1 MNTFSSPEDFK
12 NTCGYEIDGFW
23 YPRVTKIVEIK
34 AKPALY
40 RFYAS
45 MNNFDEG
52 ERMKQKSAEEGTLIH
67 ETVEALLL
75 GEHPLIPSSI
85 APSISAF
92 ETFIDKKSIQVEKEF
107 VERRLVN
114 FEERYAGT
122 LDAVAIIDG
131 KIGILDIKTSQEVY
145 RDYNLQTSAYMA
157 AMKDVIPDLET
168 RWILRID
175 QARHCKKCGSLL
187 RSKGGRDKVRLN
199 WKNYALSKTCVHEW
213 GPIAGEVELKEF
225 PYWYEDY
232 HAFLGAKKLWEW
244 EHAEFLKKIG
254 YL

>member
-1 MNTFSSPEDFK
+1 MNDFK
-12 NTCGYEIDGFW
+12 TQEEFKETCGYEIDGFW

-40 RFYAS
+40 RFYAALKS
-45 MNNFDEG
+45 FEEG
-52 ERMKQKSAEEGTLIH
+52 ERIKKNSAEEGTLIH

-75 GEHPLIPSSI
+75 GEKPALPSSVR
-85 APSISAF
+85 PSIMAF
-92 ETFIDKKSIQVEKEF
+92 LEFADKKDIHVEKEF

-122 LDAVAIIDG
+122 LDAIATIDG
-131 KIGILDIKTSQEVY
+131 KVGILDIKTSQEIY
-145 RDYNLQTSAYMA
+145 RDYNLQTSAYVA
-157 AMKDVIPDLET
+157 AMKDIVPELET

-175 QARHCKKCGSLL
+175 QMRHCDRCGSIL

-199 WKNYALSKTCVHEW
+199 WRNYNAKTCTHEW
-213 GPIAGEVELKEF
+213 GPLEGEIELKEF
-225 PYWYEDY
+225 PDWHDDY
-232 HAFLGAKKLWEW
+232 RAFLGAKKLWEW
-244 EHAEFLKKIG
+244 EHADWLKKVG